1 VAKSLFFSIVACISN
16 WRAFTLFGLT
26 WALIFV
32 TTSLLLSVISML
44 TDDGQF
50 TLMLLLPA
58 MLMMSAM
65 FFTSCYFSFRDCF
78 TSEPLL
84 A

>member
-1 VAKSLFFSIVACISN
+1 
-16 WRAFTLFGLT
+16 
-26 WALIFV
+26 
-32 TTSLLLSVISML
+32 
-44 TDDGQF
+44 
-50 TLMLLLPA
+50 